1 MANLAQMVN
10 VLQAVILTDE
20 EKMIKTPTY
29 HVMHMY
35 KVHHDAKLLP
45 SKVEDNM
52 EYRGLPVVS
61 VSASKDDAGKVHIS
75 LVNIDPE
82 KDVEVEVDISTLDI
96 KKIEGNILTSEKL
109 QDHNSFDNPEKVT
122 PKEFKDAKLKKGKIS
137 ITIPAHSLIVLQG
150 S

>member
-1 MANLAQMVN
+1 MVN

-45 SKVEDNM
+45 SKIEENL
-52 EYRGLPVVS
+52 EFRGLPVLS
-61 VSASKDDAGKVHIS
+61 VSASKDKEEKVNIS
-75 LVNIDPE
+75 VVNIDPE
-82 KDVEVEVDISTLDI
+82 KDIEVEIDMSTLNI
-96 KKIEGNILTSEKL
+96 KNVQGSILTSDKL

-122 PKEFKDAKLKKGKIS
+122 PKEFKGAKLKKGKIS
-137 ITIPAHSLIVLQG
+137 LTIPAHSLIVLQG

>member
-45 SKVEDNM
+45 STIEENA
-52 EYRGLPVVS
+52 EFRGLPVLS
-61 VSASKDDAGKVHIS
+61 VSASKDGGEKVHIS
-75 LVNIDPE
+75 VVNIDPE
-82 KDVEVEVDISTLDI
+82 KDMEVEMDVSALGLKDV
-96 KKIEGNILTSEKL
+96 EGSILTSDEL
-109 QDHNSFDNPEKVT
+109 QDHNSFDDPEKVA
-122 PKEFKDAKLKKGKIS
+122 PKEFKGAKLKKGKITL
-137 ITIPAHSLIVLQG
+137 TIPAHSLIVLQG